1 MICLS
6 TQTQLPF
13 YIKSISSM
21 DQFINLISFFT
32 KYILIITNA
41 DQYTIVVVVI
51 VDGSPGK

>member
-1 MICLS
+1 
-6 TQTQLPF
+6 
-13 YIKSISSM
+13 M